1 MDVLHLVVLQNG
13 WRSWLTAIGIA
24 ALVWLIMQGIRR
36 HLGKRLRKLAQ
47 RTGRPAIELSAKLV
61 DEMRGYVFLIVAIYL
76 GIMALTLPA
85 IVMLWAKTTMLIFI
99 FIQLA
104 IWGSLLIGFGVRR
117 YAESR
122 GDEGEVATVQGLS
135 FVARLALYALLLI
148 LALDQIPGVEMNALL
163 ASLGI
168 GGIAV
173 ALAVQNILGD
183 LFASLSIAL
192 DQPFMV
198 GDFISVDGLS
208 GRVEH
213 VGLKT
218 TRVRSL
224 SGEELIFSNSD
235 LLQSRIRNYKSMEQR
250 RVAFTVSVS
259 CDTPPDLLREIPTIL
274 EEIIGAQEQ
283 VRFERAHF
291 ASFGDFSFDFAVVYH
306 MLKADYGLYM
316 DTQQAVNLGIL
327 ERFAERGIEMPYPTQ
342 VVKLERPQA

>member
-1 MDVLHLVVLQNG
+1 MDVLHLVILQNG
-13 WRSWLTAIGIA
+13 WRSWLSAVGIA
-24 ALVWLIMQGIRR
+24 VLVWLIMQGIKRYV
-36 HLGKRLRKLAQ
+36 GNRLRGLAQ
-47 RTGRPAIELSAKLV
+47 RTERPAIELSVQLI
-61 DEMRGYVFLIVAIYL
+61 DGMRCYVLLIVATYL
-76 GIMALTLPA
+76 GIMVLTLPTIA
-85 IVMLWAKTTMLIFI
+85 MLWARTIMLSFVLV
-99 FIQLA
+99 QLA
-104 IWGSLLIGFGVRR
+104 IWGSLLIAFGVRR

-122 GDEGEVATVQGLS
+122 GDEGGVAALQGLS
-135 FVARLALYALLLI
+135 FVARLALYALLLV
-148 LALDQIPGVEMNALL
+148 LALDQIPGIEADALL

-192 DQPFMV
+192 DKPFVV
-198 GDFISVDGLS
+198 GDFINVDGMS

-224 SGEELIFSNSD
+224 SGEELIFANSD

-259 CDTPPDLLREIPTIL
+259 CDTSPDLLREIPVIL
-274 EEIIGAQEQ
+274 EEVISAQEQ
-283 VRFERAHF
+283 VRFDRAHF
-291 ASFGDFSFDFAVVYH
+291 ASFGDFTFDFAVVYY
-306 MLKADYGLYM
+306 MLKSNYGLYM

-327 ERFAERGIEMPYPTQ
+327 ERFNARGIEMPYPTQ
-342 VVKLERPQA
+342 VVKLERPRA